1 MKWRVMVELAGAE
14 GTVVLQEVSRR
25 VHDGRMLGQGSLRMV
40 KDVGLTRT
48 AGIVC
53 FGDGGLTTTSALAS
67 TVLGWISGRLR
78 PITPVISISP
88 KIQNP

>member
-1 MKWRVMVELAGAE
+1 
-14 GTVVLQEVSRR
+14 
-25 VHDGRMLGQGSLRMV
+25 MV